1 MISPTDVAA
10 AYAERKREQG
20 TAVERMEEL
29 AKAYDSDID
38 LAITELYRNEKP
50 AAANLLYTNLHQY
63 AMRVAGPD
71 PTIICPP
78 LRSGFKQSE
87 QKADM
92 RRRVIYGWHEL
103 NDMGQVRLQ
112 RAMWLLGFTCAPVV
126 LRPDRTIN
134 APRWEPRDPRRFY
147 PSDNRLQPRDAVAT
161 SENTWGG
168 LRERYA
174 HDPDVLSKL
183 GALHKRGFR
192 RDGARGWDDDHK
204 VRLLEWWDDSRCL
217 VVALGDAPENPG
229 MSLSHEQR
237 ACVIDGYQNLAGVTP
252 VACPTPVS
260 LDPDK
265 PRSQFDGMLGSYQM
279 RSRLLALSYI
289 AVERGVFA
297 ETWAEPNN
305 STDEPRVVQVPNP
318 RQGQIGIVS
327 GGRLNRMPVDSHFA
341 EGQLLD
347 RLEYNERHSG
357 SAPPE
362 FGGSGATNVR
372 TGRRGGQVMGATVD
386 EYIATYQLRLAQSL
400 TVELDIAARIDKAYF
415 GGTDK
420 ELFVTTKGAAGGVK
434 YNPTDL
440 WETTV
445 VKVRY
450 PFAGVDISNLTL
462 EAGQLVGLEA
472 LSRERLMEL
481 HPLVPDVEA
490 EKDQITAENIER
502 AFFSNLMTMAADP
515 ASPVT
520 MSTLS
525 KLRQLILS
533 DKVEWW
539 DAWDQVQREAQ
550 EAQAEIEAGMAEQPM
565 PGIDG
570 GVVPPGPVAE
580 PAQSMPGMGDLGAML
595 MATRGPR
602 MTVRGEAA

>member
-1 MISPTDVAA
+1 MISPAEVAA
-10 AYAERKREQG
+10 AFAERKRDQS
-20 TAVERMEEL
+20 TSLERMEAL
-29 AKAYDSDID
+29 ARAYNDED
-38 LAITELYRNEKP
+38 AIALTELYRNEKP
-50 AAANLLYTNLHQY
+50 AAANLLFTNLHQY

-71 PTIICPP
+71 PTVLCPP
-78 LRSGFKQSE
+78 LRPGIKASE

-92 RRRVIYGWHEL
+92 RRRVIYGWHEI
-103 NDMGQVRLQ
+103 NDMAQIRLQ
-112 RAMWLLGFTCAPVV
+112 RAMWLLGFTCSPVV
-126 LRPDRTIN
+126 LRPDRSIM
-134 APRWEPRDPRRFY
+134 APRWEPRDPRRFF
-147 PSDNRLQPRDAVAT
+147 PSDSRLHPRDAVAT
-161 SENTWGG
+161 SERTWGW
-168 LRERYA
+168 LKEKYR
-174 HDPDVLSKL
+174 DDDVVMSKL
-183 GALHKRGFR
+183 AALHKAGFR
-192 RDGARGWDDDHK
+192 RDGARGWDDDHRVK
-204 VRLLEWWDDSRCL
+204 LLEWWDDSVCM
-217 VVALGDAPENPG
+217 VVALGDSPENPG

-237 ACVIDGYQNLAGVTP
+237 CCVIDDYKNLAGVTP
-252 VACPTPVS
+252 VVCPTPVS
-260 LDPDK
+260 LDADK

-279 RSRLLALSYI
+279 RARLLALSYI
-289 AVERGVFA
+289 AVERGIFP

-305 STDEPRVVQVPNP
+305 STDEPRIVQPANP
-318 RQGQIGIVS
+318 RQGQVGIVS
-327 GGRLNRMPVDSHFA
+327 GGRIHREAPDPQYAS
-341 EGQLLD
+341 GQLID

-400 TVELDIAARIDKAYF
+400 TVELDIAARIDRAYF
-415 GGTDK
+415 GSTEK
-420 ELFVTTKGAAGGVK
+420 ELYVTTKGAQGGVK
-434 YNPTDL
+434 YRPNDL

-445 VKVRY
+445 VRIRY
-450 PFAGVDISNLTL
+450 PFAGTDISNLTL

-520 MSTLS
+520 MSMLS

-539 DAWDQVQREAQ
+539 DAWDQLQKEAAEEQAAMQ
-550 EAQAEIEAGMAEQPM
+550 EGMMEAPM

-580 PAQSMPGMGDLGAML
+580 PGQSMPGMGDLGAML

-602 MTVRGEAA
+602 MTVKGEAA